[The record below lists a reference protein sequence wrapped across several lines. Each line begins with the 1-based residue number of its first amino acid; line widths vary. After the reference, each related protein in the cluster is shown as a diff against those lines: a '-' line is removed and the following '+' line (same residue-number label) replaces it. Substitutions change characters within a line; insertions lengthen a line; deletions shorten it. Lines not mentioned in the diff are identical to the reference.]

1 MIGTSSAR
9 FLISAVVVLAVS
21 YSSLAQTQATT
32 APPEEV
38 FCNSFAACDTCVQQK
53 PINSSLGCYFC
64 GSPGLSSNGS
74 ALPACKAYTVANGLA
89 VVTLNG
95 GCPVLDYNV
104 GTCVLKAYVILVL
117 IVLGI
122 IIFLLIPMCVC
133 CCCIGVACHRRHKRI
148 KLRAEMKYQ
157 DEKEQIRMTS
167 AARKADRREKND
179 EIRKKY
185 GLSGDPK

>member
-1 MIGTSSAR
+1 MVGTSLTR

-38 FCNSFAACDTCVQQK
+38 FCNTFTSCDTCLAGK
-53 PINSSLGCYFC
+53 KNSSLGCYFC
-64 GSPGLSSNGS
+64 GNPGFSSNGS
-74 ALPACKAYTVANGLA
+74 ALPACKAYTVGNALA
-89 VVTLNG
+89 VSTLNG
-95 GCPVLDYNV
+95 GCPVLDFNF
-104 GTCVLKAYVILVL
+104 GTCVFKAYIVVIL
-117 IVLGI
+117 I
-122 IIFLLIPMCVC
+122 IIGVIIFPCIPMCVC
-133 CCCIGVACHRRHKRI
+133 CCCICVACHRRHKRI
-148 KLRAEMKYQ
+148 KLRDEMKYQ